1 MNTYKASVRV
11 AQSGGIGKIVVW
23 VHVNA
28 QNRIA
33 AQSLLE
39 AQYGRGSIVYGPTQV
54 T

>member
-11 AQSGGIGKIVVW
+11 AHSGGISRMVVW

-39 AQYGRGSIVYGPTQV
+39 AQYGRGNVVIGPTLAR
-54 T
+54 